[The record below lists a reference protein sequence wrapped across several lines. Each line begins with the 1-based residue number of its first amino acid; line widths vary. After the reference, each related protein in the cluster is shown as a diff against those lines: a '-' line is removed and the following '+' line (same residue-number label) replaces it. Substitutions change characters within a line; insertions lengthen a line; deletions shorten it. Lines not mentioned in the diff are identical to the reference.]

1 MVGRVQGRRELESGP
16 GLTRL
21 PFQQDEM
28 QARRVDREDATKA
41 IYWKYS
47 GFFRLRASE
56 GVQPGCGSDA
66 GQKEVSCGGGR
77 T

>member
-1 MVGRVQGRRELESGP
+1 MGGRVQGRKELESGP

-21 PFQQDEM
+21 PFKQAEV
-28 QARRVDREDATKA
+28 QARRVGREDATKA

-56 GVQPGCGSDA
+56 GGRPGCGSDV
-66 GQKEVSCGGGR
+66 GQKKVSCGGAR